1 MFHQKFLAK
10 TFSSSEITGSFDHE
24 RLWNECID
32 ILDFLHGDIHQEN
45 VVSETTTF
53 LLSRRVM
60 LGHTR
65 TRLDLPR
72 VPFGSYRTISRLKL
86 KSDFHLPKML
96 ILFASMKT

>member
-1 MFHQKFLAK
+1 MFQQKFLAK
-10 TFSSSEITGSFDHE
+10 TFSFGEITGFFDHE

-45 VVSETTTF
+45 
-53 LLSRRVM
+53 
-60 LGHTR
+60 
-65 TRLDLPR
+65 DLPR